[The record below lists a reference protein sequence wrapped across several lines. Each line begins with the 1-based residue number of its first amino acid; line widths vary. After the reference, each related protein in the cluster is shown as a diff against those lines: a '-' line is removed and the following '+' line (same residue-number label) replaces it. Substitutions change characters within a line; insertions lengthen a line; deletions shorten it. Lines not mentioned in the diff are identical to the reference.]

1 METESGPS
9 YGRAADRGVDD
20 LRVSVAAR
28 GRRLAMRVQGA
39 LDSRASR
46 QLAEIVAAAVRVAQA
61 PQLVELDV
69 RPVSVCCREGAD
81 ALVAWEREGIRVRRA
96 RETRP

>member
-1 METESGPS
+1 VEAEPGSLCGD
-9 YGRAADRGVDD
+9 AAAGGMDD

-28 GRRLAMRVQGA
+28 GRRLEMRVHGA

-96 RETRP
+96 REPTP